1 MSNARTGNDAI
12 GADLRKTVD
21 DIVRRLTIKWAIMLT
36 AVAGFLRSFRL
47 LD

>member
-12 GADLRKTVD
+12 GADLRKTVN
-21 DIVRRLTIKWAIMLT
+21 DIVRRLTIKWAIML
-36 AVAGFLRSFRL
+36 AALAGFLLYFRL